1 MKRFLLFLFLL
12 TVSSNISEA
21 YRRPIVI
28 QNGGTVGDHIEHYA
42 PADMPDVFFDND
54 TQEIII
60 EADGFASY
68 YDVDIFQNGYS
79 TPIISTQV
87 DGYGDTI
94 DVSSLPDGDYTIV
107 ISTPYNNVYEGYFSN
122 Y

>member
-1 MKRFLLFLFLL
+1 MVRILTFLLLL
-12 TVSSNISEA
+12 IVSVELYANNEQIAIS
-21 YRRPIVI
+21 IKHH
-28 QNGGTVGDHIEHYA
+28 GGAHSEFYA
-42 PADMPDVFFDND
+42 PADMPDVFFDSD
-54 TQEIII
+54 TQQIII

-68 YDVDIFQNGYS
+68 YDVDIFQNGNS

-94 DVSSLPDGDYTIV
+94 DVSSLPYGDYTIV
-107 ISTPYNNVYEGYFSN
+107 IYSPYNNIYEGYFSN